1 MPADWGRAQ
10 LETLDFVDR
19 CEDLVLYGPVGTGK
33 THLAVALGRL
43 ACMRAIPVRFFT
55 ATGLLMRLRRAK
67 REDRLDT
74 ELRQIAKARLP
85 VIDESGYMPIDEEGS
100 RLLFQVIS
108 DSYETRSVV
117 YTTNIE
123 FSGWGRV
130 LGDKNMAAALID
142 RTVHHGRLAG
152 FEGGSYRSEH
162 ALMTR
167 QPRKKGRRVPTAQFS
182 AGNQP
187 PMLPK
192 NSAHTVDANLQ
203 KHNPHDRTGEM
214 RAVRMP
220 ARRDDVSPQLAAL
233 RLAPRVTPLVDR
245 HRETQRSSEQVQQD
259 LLAGIHTA
267 TPLNLELS
275 DIPLSRHAK
284 RDSTYFGCMRVDG
297 ESSGCNAPKQI

>member
-1 MPADWGRAQ
+1 M
-10 LETLDFVDR
+10 
-19 CEDLVLYGPVGTGK
+19 LYGPVGTGK

-85 VIDESGYMPIDEEGS
+85 VIDEFGYMPVDEEGS

-108 DSYETRSVV
+108 DSYETRSVI

-142 RTVHHGRLAG
+142 HTVHHGRLIR

-167 QPRKKGRRVPTAQFS
+167 
-182 AGNQP
+182 
-187 PMLPK
+187 
-192 NSAHTVDANLQ
+192 
-203 KHNPHDRTGEM
+203 
-214 RAVRMP
+214 
-220 ARRDDVSPQLAAL
+220 
-233 RLAPRVTPLVDR
+233 
-245 HRETQRSSEQVQQD
+245 
-259 LLAGIHTA
+259 
-267 TPLNLELS
+267 
-275 DIPLSRHAK
+275 
-284 RDSTYFGCMRVDG
+284 
-297 ESSGCNAPKQI
+297 

>member
-1 MPADWGRAQ
+1 M
-10 LETLDFVDR
+10 
-19 CEDLVLYGPVGTGK
+19 LYGPVGTGK

-55 ATGLLMRLRRAK
+55 ATGLLMLLRRAK

-74 ELRQIAKARLP
+74 ELRQIAKARLLI
-85 VIDESGYMPIDEEGS
+85 IDESGYIPIDEEGS

-167 QPRKKGRRVPTAQFS
+167 
-182 AGNQP
+182 
-187 PMLPK
+187 
-192 NSAHTVDANLQ
+192 
-203 KHNPHDRTGEM
+203 
-214 RAVRMP
+214 
-220 ARRDDVSPQLAAL
+220 
-233 RLAPRVTPLVDR
+233 
-245 HRETQRSSEQVQQD
+245 
-259 LLAGIHTA
+259 
-267 TPLNLELS
+267 
-275 DIPLSRHAK
+275 
-284 RDSTYFGCMRVDG
+284 
-297 ESSGCNAPKQI
+297 